1 MPRLHSPDV
10 LFQDAEQLASDF
22 SLFPRL
28 SNPSVPHNLQGLVS
42 ERRVRERL
50 QELRRLAV
58 DEYVRES
65 VAPAEDLDRSG
76 IRTALKHLGW
86 RVHREATFGPLY
98 TAEVVL
104 EIGSERRRVGLLAQD
119 RSRHNGAWMPEHHL
133 QAVQVVRRLALQLTP
148 IVTFIDTPGAVAD
161 AEANSANQAHA
172 ISRLIAEM
180 AQLHVPTVGI
190 IYGNGYSG
198 GAIPLATTNI
208 LLSVVDGVFNT
219 IQPRGL
225 ANIARKY
232 NLSWQECAKAVGVSA
247 YELYEQGYLDGIVDY
262 SPLWGDRAI
271 ENLERAICSSI
282 GAIEDLARHFA
293 GTNDAVFEHY
303 QRTVR
308 RYLDAPD
315 GGRVPSLDRALST
328 IDNPTQQPNIY
339 GVSYRYLRYL
349 GLRRRVSSTTAE
361 AYGRLATDEI
371 PSGDLG
377 ERIAT
382 ENRQAFQRWVD
393 SPLKIRYDA
402 SLSQA
407 WRRFR
412 DRRAALGLDRGT
424 VAAFLFGSR
433 ESNFE
438 DARSRLLLEVGFH
451 LYNLWKGGAANNL
464 ALLVDYLNQQ
474 PDSPAPEDDEG
485 DLDVMGIL
493 LDPDLRQDLENECRQ
508 LIVFDVVYDRL
519 IAELKSVAFE
529 AMETNRISRESI
541 GALLDAALA
550 RALPAAPRGLVGTE
564 GAPDE
569 TPAVSFDHWIRRLVA
584 LRRRGEL
591 MQLVAQWKKAAFPT
605 VSEPLFGLITFFF
618 DHLLPSYYDAEHG
631 GRFDGRIRPRNI
643 GIKDFWNRLDRA
655 YKDLLIQEVLIE
667 TKRRE
672 TITPA
677 RILDAFFTE
686 PEELDRTMMT
696 ADPVAF
702 PGFRIS
708 IEQAL
713 EREVMPCGTVTA
725 LAGFE
730 HDGRRQRVGIMV
742 SNLAFQAGSFDMASG
757 VKFCRLLL
765 RCADERLPVICFV
778 SSGGMQTKEGAGSLF
793 SMAIVNDRITR
804 FVRENELPV
813 LVFGFGDCTGGAQA
827 SLVTHPLVETFYFS
841 GTSMPF
847 AGQIVVPSHL
857 PTTSTLS
864 NYLSEVPG
872 AMMGLVRHPFADDLD
887 GRLLAIDA
895 EIPIPNANVAA
906 VIRNVLEGR
915 AHPETAERSP
925 PRRARKIFRP
935 VSKVLLHARGCT
947 AVKLIDGAHDHGLD
961 VVLVQSD
968 PDMESVAAARV
979 SDSDALV
986 CLGGSTPDESYLNAH
1001 SVIRIAESEGCDA
1014 IHPGIGFLS
1023 ESSAF
1028 AALCA
1033 QHGLN
1038 FIGPDEPSMERV
1050 GNKSNAVQTTRRL
1063 GIPVVPGSHGVVT
1076 SPGAAFGIAE
1086 EIGYPVVL
1094 KAVHGGGG
1102 RGIEIVREPEQL
1114 EDTFLRMGAEARG
1127 AFGSSDLYLEK
1138 FIERFRHVEI
1148 QVLRDRHGHTRVLGL
1163 RDCSVQRNQ
1172 QKVIE
1177 ESGSTLLSD
1186 DLRTA
1191 TFEHARHLAD
1201 DVGYVGAGTVEFIF
1215 DLEAQQVYFMEV
1227 NARLQVEHP
1236 VTEAVTGIDIVRE
1249 QFRIAAGESIEEL
1262 EVDETGYAIELRI
1275 NAERLRVDA
1284 EAGLRIA
1291 PDPGT
1296 VRACV
1301 FPDRDDVGV
1310 IAAVEAESVV
1320 SPFYDNLLAQVVARG
1335 GSRAEVIKTL
1345 CAWLSEVRIEGIG
1358 SNIPLLRLILEDE
1371 EFVEGRHDTGYVARF
1386 LERQD
1391 VDRIDHLLAEVE
1403 ALRGP
1408 RTTLDRSTVAIEGSD
1423 ELKVIALAPCVFYGS
1438 PGPGRAEFVAV
1449 GDRIRVDTTLCL
1461 VEAMKLFEEL
1471 SLERYNAADDVYP
1484 SDADYEV
1491 VRVNAHDGQLVSE
1504 GDLLFVVRPTT
1515 GGHGADS
1522 SLGSSPA

>member
-65 VAPAEDLDRSG
+65 VAPAEDLDRPG

-282 GAIEDLARHFA
+282 GTIEDLARHFA

-672 TITPA
+672 TITPP

-730 HDGRRQRVGIMV
+730 HDGCRQRVGIMV

-895 EIPIPNANVAA
+895 EMPIPERERRRRDSQRPRRQGAPRDRRAFSAA
-906 VIRNVLEGR
+906 PRAQDLSSRLEG
-915 AHPETAERSP
+915 
-925 PRRARKIFRP
+925 
-935 VSKVLLHARGCT
+935 
-947 AVKLIDGAHDHGLD
+947 
-961 VVLVQSD
+961 
-968 PDMESVAAARV
+968 AAARAGLHR
-979 SDSDALV
+979 S
-986 CLGGSTPDESYLNAH
+986 EAH
-1001 SVIRIAESEGCDA
+1001 RRCPRPRAGCR
-1014 IHPGIGFLS
+1014 P
-1023 ESSAF
+1023 
-1028 AALCA
+1028 
-1033 QHGLN
+1033 
-1038 FIGPDEPSMERV
+1038 R
-1050 GNKSNAVQTTRRL
+1050 
-1063 GIPVVPGSHGVVT
+1063 PVRPRHGVGCGR
-1076 SPGAAFGIAE
+1076 PGFRLRRTRLLGWIDPRRELPQRALRHSHCRERGVRRHPP
-1086 EIGYPVVL
+1086 GYRL
-1094 KAVHGGGG
+1094 SF
-1102 RGIEIVREPEQL
+1102 RE
-1114 EDTFLRMGAEARG
+1114 
-1127 AFGSSDLYLEK
+1127 
-1138 FIERFRHVEI
+1138 
-1148 QVLRDRHGHTRVLGL
+1148 LGL
-1163 RDCSVQRNQ
+1163 RS
-1172 QKVIE
+1172 
-1177 ESGSTLLSD
+1177 S
-1186 DLRTA
+1186 
-1191 TFEHARHLAD
+1191 
-1201 DVGYVGAGTVEFIF
+1201 
-1215 DLEAQQVYFMEV
+1215 
-1227 NARLQVEHP
+1227 
-1236 VTEAVTGIDIVRE
+1236 
-1249 QFRIAAGESIEEL
+1249 
-1262 EVDETGYAIELRI
+1262 
-1275 NAERLRVDA
+1275 
-1284 EAGLRIA
+1284 
-1291 PDPGT
+1291 
-1296 VRACV
+1296 VRA
-1301 FPDRDDVGV
+1301 
-1310 IAAVEAESVV
+1310 
-1320 SPFYDNLLAQVVARG
+1320 
-1335 GSRAEVIKTL
+1335 
-1345 CAWLSEVRIEGIG
+1345 
-1358 SNIPLLRLILEDE
+1358 
-1371 EFVEGRHDTGYVARF
+1371 ARF
-1386 LERQD
+1386 QL
-1391 VDRIDHLLAEVE
+1391 H
-1403 ALRGP
+1403 
-1408 RTTLDRSTVAIEGSD
+1408 RT
-1423 ELKVIALAPCVFYGS
+1423 
-1438 PGPGRAEFVAV
+1438 GRAEYGARRQQVQ
-1449 GDRIRVDTTLCL
+1449 R
-1461 VEAMKLFEEL
+1461 
-1471 SLERYNAADDVYP
+1471 SADDTAP
-1484 SDADYEV
+1484 RDP
-1491 VRVNAHDGQLVSE
+1491 R
-1504 GDLLFVVRPTT
+1504 RP
-1515 GGHGADS
+1515 G
-1522 SLGSSPA
+1522 